1 MSPFRL
7 GGEPNVR
14 VGVAMITSAADGVAL
29 HEAAIQEMWNRALK
43 GERAARFLHQ
53 LLDNEGKQFDG
64 EQLPRRDDNGGEARP
79 KPVH

>member
-7 GGEPNVR
+7 GGEPNIR
-14 VGVAMITSAADGVAL
+14 VGVAMITSAVDGVAL

-43 GERAARFLHQ
+43 GERAAHFLHR
-53 LLDNEGKQFDG
+53 LLESEVKPFDS
-64 EQLPRRDDNGGEARP
+64 EHIPLPDEVGEAKP